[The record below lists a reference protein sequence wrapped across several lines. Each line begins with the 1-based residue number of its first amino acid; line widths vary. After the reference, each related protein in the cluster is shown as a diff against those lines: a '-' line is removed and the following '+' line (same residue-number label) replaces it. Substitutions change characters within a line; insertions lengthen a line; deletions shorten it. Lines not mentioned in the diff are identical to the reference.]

1 MYKAIKRIYLIQ
13 YLNKRRNKKM
23 AVPLK
28 TPKMY
33 FFQHAN
39 WLRKTTELSF
49 VKLNL
54 YFECLCK
61 ICVKV
66 TLYECVFEGELV
78 SYTNNNLQWH
88 TASRRR
94 LSSSS
99 CLISDPQY
107 AQSQCLYPVLP
118 PPPALTT
125 YKYFTEG

>member
-1 MYKAIKRIYLIQ
+1 MCFNELFFLVGCGAGTYKRIIYKAIKRIYLIQ

-66 TLYECVFEGELV
+66 TLYE
-78 SYTNNNLQWH
+78 
-88 TASRRR
+88 
-94 LSSSS
+94 
-99 CLISDPQY
+99 
-107 AQSQCLYPVLP
+107 
-118 PPPALTT
+118 
-125 YKYFTEG
+125 